1 MIHAF
6 CLRVLSEKRR
16 EREVFK
22 FFVLFYHTGF
32 ILRDGEKVP
41 AITITIKALSF
52 SYRYFVLLVL
62 QIAHNLLDYGE
73 ARQSRTDK
81 FLKRTG
87 LNKD

>member
-1 MIHAF
+1 MG
-6 CLRVLSEKRR
+6 K
-16 EREVFK
+16 
-22 FFVLFYHTGF
+22 
-32 ILRDGEKVP
+32 KVP

-62 QIAHNLLDYGE
+62 QVAHNLLDYGE
-73 ARQSRTDK
+73 AKQSLTDK